1 VASANVRVVDH
12 VQNTILCHALRLPQ
26 FTSKNNYPAHEV
38 VDGATAAFSLLSAG
52 SDRINAM
59 GRLYLLH
66 CLPRRGLGEWQL
78 EEAV

>member
-1 VASANVRVVDH
+1 
-12 VQNTILCHALRLPQ
+12 
-26 FTSKNNYPAHEV
+26 
-38 VDGATAAFSLLSAG
+38 
-52 SDRINAM
+52 M